1 MFYPQETGPN
11 FNALTLQIFDKEIA
25 QDFKNNQIHEFNQMF
40 WIFNFFATVN
50 LIQEILSH
58 ITGTSDFFFLVNAI
72 FQSTMFGLVW
82 PLTNRRSKLL
92 ATFIVFPYGLYY
104 YIMDGLAFARPPG

>member
-1 MFYPQETGPN
+1 MFYPQETGPS

-72 FQSTMFGLVW
+72 FQSTMFGVVW

>member
-1 MFYPQETGPN
+1 MYQQETGPN
-11 FNALTLQIFDKEIA
+11 FNALTLQIFDKNIA
-25 QDFKNNQIHEFNQMF
+25 RDFKNNQIHEYNQMF

-50 LIQEILSH
+50 LIQEILSYS
-58 ITGTSDFFFLVNAI
+58 TGTSELFFLVNAL

-82 PLTNRRSKLL
+82 PLVNIRSKTL

-104 YIMDGLAFARPPG
+104 YIMDGLAFARPQG